1 MATFV
6 GYSNYKWNGIQ
17 LQTYGWNLIGTGGT
31 DTLPARRGSNNPTP
45 YQDGD
50 YSFGDKF
57 YQSRILKLSIGVLPQ
72 DSDGKV
78 TAADGPLFHLQDNL
92 DYLKGILQ
100 QNTGLQL
107 FSYEVKDGTGGTVVR
122 ELDVEILASSD
133 FRPFMGT

>member
-6 GYSNYKWNGIQ
+6 GYSNYKMNGIQ
-17 LQTYGWNLIGTGGT
+17 LQTFGWNVISTSGA
-31 DTLPARRGSNNPTP
+31 DSLPARRGSNNPTP

-57 YQSRILKLSIGVLPQ
+57 YQSRTLKLTIGVLPQ

-78 TAADGPLFHLQDNL
+78 TAADGGQYHLQNNI

-100 QNTGLQL
+100 QNSGLQL
-107 FSYEVKDGTGGTVVR
+107 FSFEV
-122 ELDVEILASSD
+122 
-133 FRPFMGT
+133 